1 VNFLGRNDVSCAVGL
16 RDYHRS
22 VRRLRTCS
30 TRCSE
35 TWVAQAQLERLQFDV
50 EVDVLARSGP
60 RSTERMTEVEAVAFY
75 PSLVRLH
82 ETLAGLADAT
92 DPVAWQR
99 PLDTALDGL
108 RQAVRGLRRQPRNRA
123 SP

>member
-1 VNFLGRNDVSCAVGL
+1 MNYRGRNDVSCAVGL

-22 VRRLRTCS
+22 VRRLRTCA
-30 TRCSE
+30 TKCSE

-60 RSTERMTEVEAVAFY
+60 RSTERMREVEAVVFY
-75 PSLVRLH
+75 PTLVHLN
-82 ETLAGLADAT
+82 EMLAGLADSA

-99 PLDTALDGL
+99 PLATALDGL
-108 RQAVRGLRRQPRNRA
+108 RQAVRGLRRQPRNCA
-123 SP
+123 SL